1 VHVWTAPGAQEALR
15 DLADGTSAIMCPA
28 CDAVRGGPL
37 AQMGF
42 AEQAPN
48 TDAAWSCLCTTRG
61 VPFVG
66 STGCHLLPL
75 PFCSSA
81 MTSG

>member
-1 VHVWTAPGAQEALR
+1 
-15 DLADGTSAIMCPA
+15 
-28 CDAVRGGPL
+28 
-37 AQMGF
+37 MGF